1 MEGYKIE
8 WQGVMAASI
17 ANEAYSVRS
26 LCAEDWRAALFDFFL
41 GALWRAGLC
50 VGTWRRAAR
59 AWWTRS
65 AFLITWSL
73 RP

>member
-1 MEGYKIE
+1 ML
-8 WQGVMAASI
+8 WQGFMAGSI
-17 ANEAYSVRS
+17 ANEAYSVQS
-26 LCAEDWRAALFDFFL
+26 LCAEDWLAALYKFFV

-59 AWWTRS
+59 ALWTHS
-65 AFLITWSL
+65 AFLITWLL